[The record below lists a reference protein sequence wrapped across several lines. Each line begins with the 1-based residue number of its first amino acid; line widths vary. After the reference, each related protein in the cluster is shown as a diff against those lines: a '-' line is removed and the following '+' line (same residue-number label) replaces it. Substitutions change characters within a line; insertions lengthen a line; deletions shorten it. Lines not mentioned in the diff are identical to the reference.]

1 MKMLPKSNTD
11 LRSCCQ
17 GEETAIHV
25 HQRSCNVYKD
35 EILDLQKIGAM
46 VKAVEKA
53 VIEEKEKLNKEV
65 ADKHVKDCKSK
76 GTSHQKATKK
86 EGKDSRDEIIDNRKA
101 RKNKPDNGILMKDI
115 PLDHVSDSSFQ
126 RRSKREGSENDQMLK
141 LWETADQDCD
151 QNLIDSAPQSPPD
164 PQIECPQLEI
174 VEHKSSDCSSELQ
187 VEKELSIDRLEL
199 SPSIKER
206 IRRGRKGKILER
218 LDSDVVQL
226 TGLLTSIQDLKKR
239 MEVNSHEMARNN
251 EFDTVDKHLKE
262 VEEAIFQQVNINGQL
277 KQNLERSP
285 SSFERRPSVD
295 IEVTGN
301 IPLGKL
307 TEQAQKGSEK
317 IGKLQFEVQNIQ
329 RVVLKLEA
337 EKKRK
342 GKNRFSKS
350 KPGVILRDFIYRS
363 GKRSERRK
371 KPCSCG
377 CTRPSTHGD

>member
-1 MKMLPKSNTD
+1 MYWQDK
-11 LRSCCQ
+11 
-17 GEETAIHV
+17 ETTIHV
-25 HQRSCNVYKD
+25 HHRSCYVHKD

-46 VKAVEKA
+46 IKAVEKA
-53 VIEEKEKLNKEV
+53 VIEEKEKLNKEA
-65 ADKHVKDCKSK
+65 ADKHVKNSKSE
-76 GTSHQKATKK
+76 GTSHKKATTK
-86 EGKDSRDEIIDNRKA
+86 EGKDLRDGITDKLKA

-126 RRSKREGSENDQMLK
+126 RRSKRESSETNDQMLK
-141 LWETADQDCD
+141 LWETAEQECD
-151 QNLIDSAPQSPPD
+151 QNLIDSAPQSPSD

-174 VEHKSSDCSSELQ
+174 VEHKSADCSSELQ
-187 VEKELSIDRLEL
+187 KEKELSIDRLEL
-199 SPSIKER
+199 SPSIRER
-206 IRRGRKGKILER
+206 IRRSRKGKILER

-226 TGLLTSIQDLKKR
+226 TGLLTSVQDLKKR
-239 MEVNSHEMARNN
+239 MEVNTIEMARNN
-251 EFDTVDKHLKE
+251 EYDTVEKHLKE

-285 SSFERRPSVD
+285 SSFERRPSVE

-301 IPLGKL
+301 IPLNKL
-307 TEQAQKGSEK
+307 TEQAQRGSEK

-329 RVVLKLEA
+329 RVVLKLES

-371 KPCSCG
+371 KSCSCG